1 MELSRIIISKSL
13 DNLLKTQK
21 NITINLS
28 FKDILNYEF
37 IDYLDNALEKLKFE
51 DRNRLVFEILE
62 SENLSDY
69 DFLEEFVLKYKK
81 LGVKIAID
89 DFGSGYSNFIRIIR
103 LKPDYLKIDGS
114 LIKNIDKDNNSYEI
128 VKSIIAFSKTLN
140 IRTIAEYVHSEEIF
154 NLLLELD
161 VDEFQGYYF
170 GKPDE
175 DFS

>member
-1 MELSRIIISKSL
+1 M
-13 DNLLKTQK
+13 
-21 NITINLS
+21 NLS

-37 IDYLDNALEKLKFE
+37 IDYLNNALEKLKFE

-154 NLLLELD
+154 NLLLELG

>member
-1 MELSRIIISKSL
+1 MMVEFASGS
-13 DNLLKTQK
+13 
-21 NITINLS
+21 INLS

-37 IDYLDNALEKLKFE
+37 IDYLDNVLEKLKFE

-128 VKSIIAFSKTLN
+128 VKSIIAFSKTLD
-140 IRTIAEYVHSEEIF
+140 IKTIAEYVHNEEIF
-154 NLLLELD
+154 NILFDLN

>member
-1 MELSRIIISKSL
+1 M
-13 DNLLKTQK
+13 
-21 NITINLS
+21 
-28 FKDILNYEF
+28 
-37 IDYLDNALEKLKFE
+37 EKLKFE

-140 IRTIAEYVHSEEIF
+140 IKTIAEYVHSEEIF